1 MITEYRSPNK
11 LDAKKFIISSF
22 VIILVW
28 AIVFIFFS
36 ASDSNVEK
44 LFVIESGES
53 INSIATR
60 LVDDGYINSSL
71 VFKSYLQLSNKG
83 GQIKAGEHYLSG
95 GMSIADIINI
105 LIVPTAQQDK
115 QITLIEGWSNLDIAD
130 YLVDS
135 IGMQE
140 NDFLAATNLGYPDY
154 EWLPNKALVNY
165 TQGYLFPDTYR
176 ILPQSSAKDIV
187 EKLLYTFNSKVY
199 MPLLSSIDKSSMSLH
214 EIVTLAS
221 IVEAEVSLDSDRQL
235 VVDIFLRRLADN
247 YPLQSDATVNYVTK
261 SGRAQSTIK
270 DTQVDSPYNTYRY
283 AGLPPGPIGN
293 PSLSSIKAVLNPV
306 TNTYY
311 FFLTTNDDGRV
322 IYSRTYEEHLQNKA
336 KYLD

>member
-11 LDAKKFIISSF
+11 LDIRKFIIICF
-22 VIILVW
+22 IILLVW
-28 AIVFIFFS
+28 VIGSIFFS
-36 ASDSNVEK
+36 VSDSNGEK
-44 LFVIESGES
+44 LFIIESGES
-53 INSIATR
+53 IDSIAKR
-60 LVDDGYINSSL
+60 LVDNGYINSSL
-71 VFKSYLQLSNKG
+71 VFKSYLQVSDKG

-95 GMSIADIINI
+95 GMSVADIINK

-115 QITLIEGWSNLDIAD
+115 QITLIEGWSNFDIAD
-130 YLVDS
+130 YLADS
-135 IGMQE
+135 MGMQV
-140 NDFLAATNLGYPDY
+140 NDFLAAANLDYSDY
-154 EWLPNKALVNY
+154 EWLPKKSLANY

-176 ILPQSSAKDIV
+176 ILPQSSSKDIV
-187 EKLLYTFNSKVY
+187 DKLLNTFNSKVY
-199 MPLLSSIDKSSMSLH
+199 LPLQSSINGSSLSLH

-235 VVDIFLRRLADN
+235 VADIFIRRLADN

-261 SGRAQSTIK
+261 SGRSQSTIK
-270 DTQVDSPYNTYRY
+270 DTQIDSPYNTYKY

-306 TNTYY
+306 ANTYY